1 MSLTFKVTPEYKK
14 STYSNEYWVKEFDGV
29 EVCLIIST
37 QWRWGEFNIHL
48 DDSEDITE
56 FKKTN
61 PLIINDYCGEFI
73 QTVDGCD
80 VTHEIKDI
88 ERLSEDIKK
97 AVHYDIYRYDNDD
110 ILYDE
115 CVLEEEK
122 GWLLDETVYEIYNG
136 FILE

>member
-37 QWRWGEFNIHL
+37 QWRWGEFIIHL

-73 QTVDGCD
+73 QTVSGCD
-80 VTHEIKDI
+80 VTHEIKNV

-97 AVHYDIYRYDNDD
+97 AVHYDIYKYDDV
-110 ILYDE
+110 LYE
-115 CVLEEEK
+115 EYILEEEK
-122 GWLLDETVYEIYNG
+122 GWLLDETIYEIYNG